1 LLVKGRK
8 MPLYLFHLAFG
19 HRTVPDEEG
28 VELPNRSAAREE
40 ALAVVRDLAD
50 PDSGGNPRRWAGWFL
65 QLADENGQFF
75 RTPIGHPALE
85 IVAADTH
92 ELHTDQP
99 AVKPMRRTAP
109 VAVGRGAGGKVRHT
123 QVVRQMVAARQRT
136 EELLRDNQRLRHE
149 LSSLCLVSDG
159 IMVRTKNLVSLA
171 RAGGA

>member
-1 LLVKGRK
+1 

-40 ALAVVRDLAD
+40 ALAVVRDFAD

-85 IVAADTH
+85 IVAGDAH
-92 ELHTDQP
+92 ELHTSQP

-109 VAVGRGAGGKVRHT
+109 VAVGRGASGNVRHG
-123 QVVRQMVAARQRT
+123 QVVLQMVAARQRT

-149 LSSLCLVSDG
+149 LSSLCLVSDA
-159 IMVRTKNLVSLA
+159 IMVRTKSLVSLA

>member
-1 LLVKGRK
+1 

-85 IVAADTH
+85 IVAGDAH

-99 AVKPMRRTAP
+99 KPMRRTAP

-149 LSSLCLVSDG
+149 LSSLCFVSDG
-159 IMVRTKNLVSLA
+159 IMVRTKSLVSLA